1 MFYLYFSIIIHR
13 GNHRNI
19 TLPINNLSHLSM
31 KELPDRNGQTSG
43 TDTQVQNINDKY
55 IDRLFIGDPP
65 VNNGK
70 KKDIK
75 RRTH

>member
-1 MFYLYFSIIIHR
+1 
-13 GNHRNI
+13 
-19 TLPINNLSHLSM
+19 M

-55 IDRLFIGDPP
+55 IDRFFIGDPP

-75 RRTH
+75 